1 MWARDFGATD
11 RSSAV
16 KAEIERL
23 VSLAPGEIRVLW
35 RKRFR
40 KDVPRALTTQL
51 LVRMLAWKVQEE
63 AFGGH
68 NAATLKLLKAFACQD
83 TDKVVLFRKL
93 KPGTTVVREY
103 QGVRHIVTITEGGF
117 VWRGSTYGSLSVIAH
132 AITGAKWNGPRFFG
146 LRDPNTGRPAR
157 KAS

>member
-1 MWARDFGATD
+1 MGLPVVRHKPRQPENQKCQNLRLTRPEAA
-11 RSSAV
+11 AV
-16 KAEIERL
+16 Q
-23 VSLAPGEIRVLW
+23 SLSCLSRQAGRV
-35 RKRFR
+35 
-40 KDVPRALTTQL
+40 
-51 LVRMLAWKVQEE
+51 
-63 AFGGH
+63 
-68 NAATLKLLKAFACQD
+68 LKAFACQD

>member
-1 MWARDFGATD
+1 MGLPVVRHKP
-11 RSSAV
+11 RQPENQ
-16 KAEIERL
+16 KCQNLRL
-23 VSLAPGEIRVLW
+23 TTREAAAAQSLARVQ
-35 RKRFR
+35 
-40 KDVPRALTTQL
+40 RAGR
-51 LVRMLAWKVQEE
+51 V
-63 AFGGH
+63 
-68 NAATLKLLKAFACQD
+68 LKAFACQD